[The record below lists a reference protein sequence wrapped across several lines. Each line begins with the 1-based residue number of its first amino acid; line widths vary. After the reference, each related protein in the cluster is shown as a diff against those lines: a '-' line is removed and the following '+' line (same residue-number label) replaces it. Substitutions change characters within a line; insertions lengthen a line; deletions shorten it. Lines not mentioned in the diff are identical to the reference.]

1 MYCYRCVHKN
11 SFNSAYSQKGHLKDW
26 FKSDLCQLTSTH
38 LESDIKLI
46 RIVDGDDPLVSGLI
60 LKVEVQLDGEDK
72 NGNLPVQ
79 D

>member
-1 MYCYRCVHKN
+1 MFTKG
-11 SFNSAYSQKGHLKDW
+11 SSQR
-26 FKSDLCQLTSTH
+26 QLSTH

-46 RIVDGDDPLVSGLI
+46 RIVDGDDPLMSGLI

-72 NGNLPVQ
+72 NGNLPIQ